1 MAYKEGAKPLHGSVH
16 ITAFKMCPDHPDCKC
31 MDIKIKDT
39 TFDNLIVDVGKD
51 TLLKRIGG
59 TGLTGFGETAAI
71 GVGDS
76 TQVAAA
82 ADTDLIAACNKT
94 WKNIPACCKT
104 FIRPTVFLS
113 VDFGYGEANYTW
125 NEIGL
130 ADDQGCP
137 LCAPACGSLLIARQ
151 VDCCPLCKTACKR
164 AIVEWQLTL

>member
-1 MAYKEGAKPLHGSVH
+1 MASENLKPLHGRVH
-16 ITAFKMCPDHPDCKC
+16 ITAFQMCPDYPDCEC

-51 TLLKRIGG
+51 SILKLLGG
-59 TGLTGFGETAAI
+59 TGLTCDGTAAAI

-76 TQVAAA
+76 TQIAAA
-82 ADTDLIAACNKT
+82 ADTDLIAMCNKT
-94 WKNIPACCKT
+94 WKDIIACCKT
-104 FIRPTVFLS
+104 YIRPTVFLS

-125 NEIGL
+125 NEVGL

-137 LCAPACGSLLIARQ
+137 ICVPACGASLWARQ
-151 VDCCPLCKTACKR
+151 IDCTPLCKTACKR